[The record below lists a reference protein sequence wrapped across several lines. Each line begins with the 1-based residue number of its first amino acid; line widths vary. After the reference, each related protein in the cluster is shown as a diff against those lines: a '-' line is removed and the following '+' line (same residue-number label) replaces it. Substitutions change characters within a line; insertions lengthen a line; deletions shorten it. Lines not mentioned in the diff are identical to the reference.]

1 MRTSYNAGMLRIL
14 LPFFI
19 GCLLTSPAQ
28 AGEEITLSLP
38 SGVEVVSQRHASDR
52 GPLLLWFTGQY
63 GNVEAEQQAAADL
76 AGKGAEVWLTDWLAP
91 YFLPQLPGSM
101 ARVPDRDLGDWLAAI
116 LRRHPERKLLLVA
129 SGHTADLALRAAR
142 DARDRLGVSPSGSV
156 LLFPLLYRGLEV
168 GAEPDYAPVVA
179 DTRMRLAV
187 LVPKSSAG
195 YWWRDR
201 LRESLEAAGSWV
213 KLTVLPGMRDGF
225 YRRADANDQE
235 IAAGANLGETV
246 WQALQNLIGENKP

>member
-1 MRTSYNAGMLRIL
+1 MWRFLIFIL
-14 LPFFI
+14 LALGLSAP
-19 GCLLTSPAQ
+19 LRA
-28 AGEEITLSLP
+28 EEAAVTLP
-38 SGVEVVSQRHASDR
+38 SGVEVVSQRFAAPR

-63 GNVEAEQQAAADL
+63 GNVEAEQKAAADL
-76 AGKGAEVWLTDWLAP
+76 AARGVELWLTDWLAP

-101 ARVPDRDLGDWLAAI
+101 EKVPDKDLGDWLATI
-116 LRRHPERKLLLVA
+116 RRHVPDRPMLLAA

-142 DARDRLGVSPSGSV
+142 DARDRLGVATSGAV

-168 GAEPDYAPVVA
+168 GAEPDYAAVVDA
-179 DTRMRLAV
+179 TRQRLAV

-201 LRESLEAAGSWV
+201 LKERLEAAGSRV

-225 YRRADANDQE
+225 YRRADATE
-235 IAAGANLGETV
+235 PEMAAGARLGETM
-246 WQALQNLIGENKP
+246 WQLLQDVMGDKQP